1 MTALAIS
8 SALRHWKDR
17 KEILSQRA
25 PQKVNHKITPVLTI
39 NNEFRQCHW
48 GMSKRCKQAGK
59 KESIENL
66 TKDVSGADNSPF
78 AVNNLTTGTGILPG

>member
-25 PQKVNHKITPVLTI
+25 PQEVNPKITPFLTI
-39 NNEFRQCHW
+39 NNEFQQCHW
-48 GMSKRCKQAGK
+48 GMSKRHKQAGK
-59 KESIENL
+59 K
-66 TKDVSGADNSPF
+66 
-78 AVNNLTTGTGILPG
+78 